1 MLGLL
6 SYEKIEQ
13 SNIINR
19 VTKLRSNL
27 WPAVLI
33 FTDPTNTVTRQ
44 ATFE

>member
-1 MLGLL
+1 MK
-6 SYEKIEQ
+6 KIKQ
-13 SNIINR
+13 SNTINI

-44 ATFE
+44 ATCE